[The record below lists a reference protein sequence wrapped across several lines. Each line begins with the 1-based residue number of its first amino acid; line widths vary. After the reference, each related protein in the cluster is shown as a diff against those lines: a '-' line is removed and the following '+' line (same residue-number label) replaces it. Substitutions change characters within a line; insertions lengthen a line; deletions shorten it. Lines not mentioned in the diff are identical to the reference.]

1 MIPDDDPLIRWARQ
15 DDRPG
20 VRVWSGPDAVAVACP
35 DLSRRDRLAVR
46 GTPEAVAALL
56 TEVLPVLGPSYRP
69 LGDEDLIRAV
79 ADRVPGL
86 EMVGRFGWMETQDSI
101 HGGTGDWLTDT
112 KGVGDLLEAAF
123 PKSYAWPGG
132 NGVRRWAGIRD
143 DERLLTVAAEAWPVP
158 GIGFLAGV
166 ATHPDA
172 RGRGLAARLCAF
184 VTDELLR
191 DNERVALFVDYW
203 NEAALRTYRRLGF
216 MLRPLGAAAQTR

>member
-1 MIPDDDPLIRWARQ
+1 METKDHIH
-15 DDRPG
+15 
-20 VRVWSGPDAVAVACP
+20 
-35 DLSRRDRLAVR
+35 R
-46 GTPEAVAALL
+46 GTGHW
-56 TEVLPVLGPSYRP
+56 LP
-69 LGDEDLIRAV
+69 
-79 ADRVPGL
+79 
-86 EMVGRFGWMETQDSI
+86 DS
-101 HGGTGDWLTDT
+101 

-123 PKSYAWPGG
+123 PQSYAWPGG
-132 NGVRRWAGIRD
+132 NGVQRWAGIRD
-143 DERLLTVAAEAWPVP
+143 GERLLTVAAEAWPVP

-216 MLRPLGAAAQTR
+216 TLRPLGAAVRTR